1 MSTADEIEK
10 LRAENQ
16 RLRKENSDLR
26 AVVEDLLRFQAGEHP
41 ETWEGI
47 LEASQTVSQTGRRG
61 LVVVCVQS
69 IPAENLR

>member
-1 MSTADEIEK
+1 MRTMSTEDEIEK

-47 LEASQTVSQTGRRG
+47 LERAKQLARQAV
-61 LVVVCVQS
+61 
-69 IPAENLR
+69 ED

>member
-1 MSTADEIEK
+1 MKLHGRSSISMRTMSTEDEIEK

-16 RLRKENSDLR
+16 RFRKENSDLR

-47 LEASQTVSQTGRRG
+47 LERAKQLARQAV
-61 LVVVCVQS
+61 
-69 IPAENLR
+69 ED